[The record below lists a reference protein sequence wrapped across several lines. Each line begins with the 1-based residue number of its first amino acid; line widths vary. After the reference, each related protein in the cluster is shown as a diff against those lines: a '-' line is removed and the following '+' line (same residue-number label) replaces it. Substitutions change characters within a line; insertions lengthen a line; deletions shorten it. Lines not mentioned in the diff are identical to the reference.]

1 VALVSNKQRR
11 GAGALPICA
20 CWSSVWTTIPGQRA
34 PQPSGTQALTPGP
47 QAFAAPIWGDPTA
60 SRNVFEGSRQPEVV
74 VMTPARYDEAA
85 QAVRAVQQQ
94 RTVVLH
100 LGAMPTDEAQRAIDF
115 VSGGVCALD
124 GQAERLA
131 DSVFLFA
138 PTAVAIHRDPVGAA
152 AAAGRPDPLD

>member
-1 VALVSNKQRR
+1 MAMRALAQSPGCR
-11 GAGALPICA
+11 
-20 CWSSVWTTIPGQRA
+20 WSSQTRSTISDRDAWP
-34 PQPSGTQALTPGP
+34 PGP
-47 QAFAAPIWGDPTA
+47 LTLAAPIWGGHA
-60 SRNVFEGSRQPEVV
+60 VSMNVFEGSKQPEVV
-74 VMTPARYDEAA
+74 VMTPARYDEAE
-85 QAVRAVQQQ
+85 QAVRAVQQR

-138 PTAVAIHRDPVGAA
+138 PTTVAIHRDL
-152 AAAGRPDPLD
+152 AGDVASDPPLVPRR

>member
-1 VALVSNKQRR
+1 M
-11 GAGALPICA
+11 
-20 CWSSVWTTIPGQRA
+20 
-34 PQPSGTQALTPGP
+34 
-47 QAFAAPIWGDPTA
+47 APIWGDPTA

-100 LGAMPTDEAQRAIDF
+100 LGAMPTDEAQRTIDF

-152 AAAGRPDPLD
+152 AGAGQPVPQR

>member
-1 VALVSNKQRR
+1 M
-11 GAGALPICA
+11 
-20 CWSSVWTTIPGQRA
+20 
-34 PQPSGTQALTPGP
+34 
-47 QAFAAPIWGDPTA
+47 
-60 SRNVFEGSRQPEVV
+60 NVFEGSRQPEVV
-74 VMTPARYDEAA
+74 VMTPARYDEAE

-138 PTAVAIHRDPVGAA
+138 PTAVAIHRDLAGAA
-152 AAAGRPDPLD
+152 ASEPPLVPRC